1 MEENYQQQMRKGM
14 LVLAILS
21 LTDSEDVYVADMI
34 RKLGDTQFATQEGT
48 LYPLLSKLKREGL
61 LNHTWIE
68 SPSGPPRKYYSLTA
82 AGKEMQAKLRA
93 YLGDL
98 ERDINT
104 LGDETV

>member
-1 MEENYQQQMRKGM
+1 MQENYQQQMRKGM

-21 LTDSEDVYVADMI
+21 LADSQEVYVADMI
-34 RKLGDTQFATQEGT
+34 SKLGHTQFATQEGT

-61 LNHTWIE
+61 LNHTWVE
-68 SPSGPPRKYYSLTA
+68 SLSGPPRKYYSLTT
-82 AGKEMQAKLRA
+82 AGKEMRAKLQT

-98 ERDINT
+98 ERDINI